1 MKHIKIF
8 MNKKKIEQ
16 HYGWEQY
23 RNLPENEKQGFVEN
37 RENYDEIRESFMQF
51 FFFLNKLVYFK

>member
-1 MKHIKIF
+1 

-23 RNLPENEKQGFVEN
+23 RNLPENKKQGFVEN
-37 RENYDEIRESFMQF
+37 RENYDEIRESFMQY
-51 FFFLNKLVYFK
+51 FLKKKKKKKLVYLK

>member
-1 MKHIKIF
+1 

-23 RNLPENEKQGFVEN
+23 RNLLENGKQEFVEN
-37 RENYDEIRESFMQF
+37 RENYDEIRESFLQ
-51 FFFLNKLVYFK
+51 YF

>member
-1 MKHIKIF
+1 

-23 RNLPENEKQGFVEN
+23 RNLLENEKQGFVEN
-37 RENYDEIRESFMQF
+37 RENYDEIHKSFMQYF
-51 FFFLNKLVYFK
+51 YLFIFLNKLVYFK

>member
-1 MKHIKIF
+1 

-16 HYGWEQY
+16 HYGWEKY

-37 RENYDEIRESFMQF
+37 RENYDKIRESFMQF
-51 FFFLNKLVYFK
+51 FLFLNKLVYFK